1 MTLKERLNADFK
13 DAMKNKQT
21 VRKET
26 INFLR
31 AAIKQYEVDN
41 REELDDAGIAAIVAK
56 QIKMRK
62 DAIVDFEKGGR
73 DDLVEGNKAEIE
85 VLSVYMPQQLS
96 ADEIADL
103 VKETAEESGIEAG
116 SGKASMGKLMGA
128 VMPKVKGVADGNDVK
143 KAVLA
148 FLG

>member
-13 DAMKNKQT
+13 DAMKNRQT

-56 QIKMRK
+56 QIKIRK
-62 DAIVDFEKGGR
+62 DALADF
-73 DDLVEGNKAEIE
+73 
-85 VLSVYMPQQLS
+85 
-96 ADEIADL
+96 
-103 VKETAEESGIEAG
+103 
-116 SGKASMGKLMGA
+116 
-128 VMPKVKGVADGNDVK
+128 
-143 KAVLA
+143 
-148 FLG
+148 